1 MFTKLDKKQLAF
13 IYNNYMVKDFPP
25 DELKP
30 LSHIVRMMDQNL
42 CTAFAEKNGEEV
54 LSYFTLCRHSG
65 VALVDYLAVN
75 AKCRGQGIG
84 SRTLSYLKEVAEG
97 DAILVECENPDFAPS
112 QEERIVRL
120 RRIKFYV
127 SAGFV
132 LSDVRSK
139 LFDVEYVILTY
150 PKSDSVRKGL
160 SDIYKQM
167 LSDIAF
173 KTKLEIY

>member
-30 LSHIVRMMDQNL
+30 LSHIERMMDQNL
-42 CTAFAEKNGEEV
+42 CTAFAEDNGEEV

-75 AKCRGQGIG
+75 PKHRGQGIG
-84 SRTLSYLKEVAEG
+84 SKTLSYLKEVAC
-97 DAILVECENPDFAPS
+97 DDTVLVECENPEFATS
-112 QEERIVRL
+112 QEERIIRQ
-120 RRIKFYV
+120 RRINFYLA
-127 SAGFV
+127 AGFS
-132 LSDVRSK
+132 LSGVCSK

-150 PKSDSVRKGL
+150 PKSDSARKGL
-160 SDIYKQM
+160 ADIYKQM
-167 LSDIAF
+167 LSDTAF

>member
-1 MFTKLDKKQLAF
+1 M
-13 IYNNYMVKDFPP
+13 
-25 DELKP
+25 
-30 LSHIVRMMDQNL
+30 
-42 CTAFAEKNGEEV
+42 
-54 LSYFTLCRHSG
+54 
-65 VALVDYLAVN
+65 
-75 AKCRGQGIG
+75 
-84 SRTLSYLKEVAEG
+84 
-97 DAILVECENPDFAPS
+97 VECENPDFAPS

-167 LSDIAF
+167 LSDTAF